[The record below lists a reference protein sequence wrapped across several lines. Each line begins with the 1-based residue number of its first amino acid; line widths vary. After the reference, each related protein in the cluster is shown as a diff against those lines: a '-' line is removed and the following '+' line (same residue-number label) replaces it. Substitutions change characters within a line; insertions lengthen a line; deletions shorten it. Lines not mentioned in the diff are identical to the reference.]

1 MSWVSWLFAV
11 EGFFEDTFNEVLE
24 SVAVLNC
31 VNLEAAVEIG
41 GYFEGCGWN

>member
-11 EGFFEDTFNEVLE
+11 EGFFEDTLNEVLHLE
-24 SVAVLNC
+24 TVLAG